1 MAAVEG
7 MVASLAAKLEA
18 EPDDPEGWV
27 RLVRSYA
34 VLGDTA
40 KRDATLTEAKAR
52 YAGKADVLKALD
64 LAAKTEP
71 MR

>member
-1 MAAVEG
+1 MTAVQG
-7 MVASLAAKLEA
+7 MVASLAARLA
-18 EPDDPEGWV
+18 EQPDDPEGWV

-34 VLGDTA
+34 VLGDA
-40 KRDATLTEAKAR
+40 ANRDAALTKAKAR
-52 YAGKADVLKALD
+52 YADQPDVLKALD

>member
-1 MAAVEG
+1 
-7 MVASLAAKLEA
+7 
-18 EPDDPEGWV
+18 V

-34 VLGDTA
+34 VLGDAA

-52 YAGKADVLKALD
+52 YAHQADVLKALD